1 MSFQTIDQAFRFLG
15 VREDFNL
22 LLTWGG
28 DEVGTL
34 ITRLVILHSDWS
46 SGSRDS
52 IVALQWSFLH
62 ALS

>member
-1 MSFQTIDQAFRFLG
+1 MSFQTIDQGFRFLG